1 MGIRCEFKFLIQK
14 RDHEMLVSFLLWAG
28 YSYLFRSLLNQRK
41 YIRNITEVMVQ
52 VRG

>member
-1 MGIRCEFKFLIQK
+1 MRCEFKFLIQIL